1 MSELN
6 VVVIGGVS
14 CGPKSAARLKRLM
27 PEANVTLIERGDYI
41 SYGGCGL
48 PYYIGS
54 IVKELN
60 DLMTTSWDA
69 VRTPEF
75 MKATKDMNTLLGWE
89 ATKIDRDKKVVEVK
103 NVKTGEEKPCHMTR
117 LSSRQVP
124 ATPSHR
130 SPISMPKAFS
140 A

>member
-89 ATKIDRDKKVVEVK
+89 ATKIDRDKKVVEVR
-103 NVKTGEEKPCHMTR
+103 NVKTGEEKALPYDKVVITDHQYRCQRRFRCENTCR
-117 LSSRQVP
+117 WR
-124 ATPSHR
+124 
-130 SPISMPKAFS
+130 
-140 A
+140 